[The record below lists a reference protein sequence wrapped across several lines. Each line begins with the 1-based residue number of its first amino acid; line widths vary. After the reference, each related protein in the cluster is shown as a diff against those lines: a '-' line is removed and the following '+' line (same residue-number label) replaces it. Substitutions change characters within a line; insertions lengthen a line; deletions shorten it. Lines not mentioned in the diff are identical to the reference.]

1 MSTLPKN
8 NSASSLLA
16 SVQSGPPSG
25 LLSGPSD
32 TDYRRQRLQRIGSL
46 TTPTTQNQTND
57 ETTALRAVSNGTNYG
72 TLPSVRPR
80 RAYTQSSLWVARRPS
95 TVPNLPLARS
105 ATAISAPGSPSAFS
119 PTFTGDTFRSRVSQ
133 QRPISAYDAPL
144 VDAHAE
150 TVDTDIDVRING
162 FRVWYSSFTSIDW
175 LHDAIKDSA
184 RFSRLRR
191 GKSIRSRVRLA
202 FDKSLGW
209 IIVTIVGFLTAI
221 VAFLVVRAE
230 QWLFDVKQG
239 YCKTAWWQARH
250 FCCPRPDEY
259 GSLDGHCPAWRI
271 WSDVFASWTGSELGG
286 EESAV
291 QYLVYTIIAVLLAS
305 TSSLLTIYLTASTS
319 FVTRKESGVLSPD
332 FDKSGE
338 RSPSRPSQPRR
349 GVMYYAAGSGIPEIK
364 TILSGFVIHGY
375 LGGRVLFTK
384 AVGLALSVS
393 SGLSLGKEGPFVHIA
408 SCIGNIVSR
417 YHSKYENNE
426 AKRREILSAACA
438 AGVAVAFGA
447 PIGGT
452 LFSLEEVSYFF
463 PPKVMWRS
471 FFCAMIAAVTL
482 RFLNPFGTDKL
493 VLFQVTYDKEWHAY
507 ELIFFILLGVLGGV
521 YGAYF
526 SKLNYRWSRDV
537 RGGTWLK
544 AHPIA
549 EVVLVTLVTTVLC
562 FLNPYA
568 RMGGTELIYNL
579 FSECRTG
586 SKNSHFNLC
595 VLDPSNFDHVW
606 PVVQAISVAM
616 IVKGFLTIIT
626 FGIKLPA
633 GIFIPTL
640 GVGACAGRIVG
651 IAVQWLQYHYPDST
665 VFAVCEGDMDCVV
678 PGLYA
683 MVGAAAA
690 LSGVTRTTV
699 SLAVI
704 MFELTDTLTY
714 AVPVMLSVLV
724 AKTVA
729 DALEPKGIYDLVI
742 ELSQLP
748 YLDAKHE
755 YLWSNL
761 SIKEVTDRDVDV
773 IRVDRHNTV
782 QSLRDQLQS
791 LLNAEHDDGGF
802 PILRPSREED
812 GMRMVGYIGASEL
825 EHALTVAADGAT
837 EEVRFHT
844 TYSHEELGAS
854 YSSWAEEPRQSEEDP
869 FDFSIYMD
877 QAPLTIQSNSP
888 LELLHQ
894 FFVKLGARYVIVTD
908 TDGDYE
914 GVIDKKTWLAFLS
927 ELEEKS

>member
-1 MSTLPKN
+1 MSDSLPKN
-8 NSASSLLA
+8 VPASI
-16 SVQSGPPSG
+16 QSGTPSG

-32 TDYRRQRLQRIGSL
+32 TDHRRKRLQRIGSL
-46 TTPTTQNQTND
+46 SLPTAQNQADN
-57 ETTALRAVSNGTNYG
+57 ETTALRAVPTRTNYG
-72 TLPSVRPR
+72 TLPIVHPR
-80 RAYTQSSLWVARRPS
+80 RASTKSDQISVARRQPTLTGLS
-95 TVPNLPLARS
+95 RTRSGTRSVPD
-105 ATAISAPGSPSAFS
+105 SPSAFS
-119 PTFTGDTFRSRVSQ
+119 PTFIRDTLRSRISQ
-133 QRPISAYDAPL
+133 QRPISAYDAQL
-144 VDAHAE
+144 VNINAD
-150 TVDTDIDVRING
+150 TPGTDIDVRTNG
-162 FRVWYSSFTSIDW
+162 FRVWYSSFSSIDW

-184 RFSRLRR
+184 RFARLRR
-191 GKSIRSRVRLA
+191 GKSIRSRVRLT
-202 FDKSLGW
+202 FDKSIGW
-209 IIVTIVGFLTAI
+209 IIVTVVGFLTAI

-230 QWLFDVKQG
+230 QWLFDAKQG
-239 YCKTAWWQARH
+239 YCTTAWWHARH
-250 FCCPRPDEY
+250 FCCPLPDEY
-259 GSLDGHCPAWRI
+259 GSLDDICPTWRT
-271 WSDVFASWTGSELGG
+271 WSDVFASWTGRELGG
-286 EESAV
+286 DDSAV
-291 QYLVYTIIAVLLAS
+291 QYLAYTIIAVLLAS

-319 FVTRKESGVLSPD
+319 FVTRKESGVLSPG

-338 RSPSRPSQPRR
+338 QNISSSSQAKRR
-349 GVMYYAAGSGIPEIK
+349 VLYYAAGSGIPEIK

-375 LGGRVLFTK
+375 LGLRTLLTK
-384 AVGLALSVS
+384 AVGLALSVG

-408 SCIGNIVSR
+408 CCVGNIVSR

-426 AKRREILSAACA
+426 AKRREIFSAACA

-482 RFLNPFGTDKL
+482 RFLNPFGTGKV
-493 VLFQVTYDKEWHAY
+493 VLFQVTYDKDWHAY
-507 ELIFFILLGVLGGV
+507 ELIFFLLLGVLGGV

-544 AHPIA
+544 SHPVA
-549 EVVLVTLVTTVLC
+549 EVILVTLATTVLC

-568 RMGGTELIYNL
+568 RMGGTELVYNL

-586 SKNSHFNLC
+586 SKNSHFDLC
-595 VLDPSNFDHVW
+595 VLDPSSFGHIW
-606 PVVQAISVAM
+606 PVVRAILVAM

-651 IAVQWLQYHYPDST
+651 IAVQYLQYHYPKSA
-665 VFAVCEGDMDCVV
+665 VFAVCDGDMDCVV

-699 SLAVI
+699 SLSVI

-773 IRVDRHNTV
+773 IRVDQHNTV
-782 QSLRDQLQS
+782 ESLRDQLQS

-802 PILRPSREED
+802 PILRPSFDGD
-812 GMRMVGYIGASEL
+812 GMRMIGYIGASEL
-825 EHALTVAADGAT
+825 EHALAVVAEGAT

-844 TYSHEELGAS
+844 TYSHEELATS
-854 YSSWAEEPRQSEEDP
+854 FSTWAEDTRQSEEDP

-877 QAPLTIQSNSP
+877 QAPLAIQSNSP

-894 FFVKLGARYVIVTD
+894 FFVKLGARYVVVTD

>member
-1 MSTLPKN
+1 MSNSPQN

-16 SVQSGPPSG
+16 SSPPSA

-32 TDYRRQRLQRIGSL
+32 TDYRRQRLQRIGSCS
-46 TTPTTQNQTND
+46 TPIAQHQAGD
-57 ETTALRAVSNGTNYG
+57 ETTALRAVPNSIGYG
-72 TLPSVRPR
+72 TLPVVRPR
-80 RAYTQSSLWVARRPS
+80 RRTCTQPDLWVARRQLTLPS
-95 TVPNLPLARS
+95 LPVTRSVTVSVPN
-105 ATAISAPGSPSAFS
+105 SPSAFS
-119 PTFTGDTFRSRVSQ
+119 PTFTRDTLRSRISQ
-133 QRPISAYDAPL
+133 QRPISAYDAQL
-144 VDAHAE
+144 VNFNANTA
-150 TVDTDIDVRING
+150 DTDIDVRTNG
-162 FRVWYSSFTSIDW
+162 FRVWYSSFSSIDW
-175 LHDAIKDSA
+175 LHDAIKDSV

-191 GKSIRSRVRLA
+191 GKSIRSRLRLV

-209 IIVTIVGFLTAI
+209 IIVTVVGFLTAV

-239 YCKTAWWQARH
+239 YCKTAWWHAQH
-250 FCCPRPDEY
+250 FCCPLPDEY
-259 GSLDGHCPAWRI
+259 GPLDDHCPAWRT
-271 WSDVFASWTGSELGG
+271 WSDVFASWTGSESGG
-286 EESAV
+286 GESAV
-291 QYLVYTIIAVLLAS
+291 QYFAYTIIAVLLAS

-319 FVTRKESGVLSPD
+319 FITRKESGVLSPH

-338 RSPSRPSQPRR
+338 QTASSSSQPRR
-349 GVMYYAAGSGIPEIK
+349 RVMYYAAGSGIPEIK

-384 AVGLALSVS
+384 ALGLALSVS

-471 FFCAMIAAVTL
+471 FFCAMMAAVTL
-482 RFLNPFGTDKL
+482 RFLNPFGTGKV
-493 VLFQVTYDKEWHAY
+493 VLFQVTYDKDWHAY
-507 ELIFFILLGVLGGV
+507 ELIFFILLGGV

-544 AHPIA
+544 AHPVA
-549 EVVLVTLVTTVLC
+549 EVVLVTLLTTVLC

-568 RMGGTELIYNL
+568 RMGGTELVYNL

-606 PVVQAISVAM
+606 PVVRAILVAM

-782 QSLRDQLQS
+782 ESLRDQLQS

-802 PILRPSREED
+802 PILRPSRDED
-812 GMRMVGYIGASEL
+812 GLRLVGYIGASEL
-825 EHALTVAADGAT
+825 EHALTVVAEGAT

-844 TYSHEELGAS
+844 TYMHEDMATS
-854 YSSWAEEPRQSEEDP
+854 YSTWVEDPSEDDP
-869 FDFSIYMD
+869 FDFSVYMD

>member
-1 MSTLPKN
+1 MSNSPQN
-8 NSASSLLA
+8 NSASSL
-16 SVQSGPPSG
+16 QSSPPSG

-32 TDYRRQRLQRIGSL
+32 TDYRRQRLQRIGSCS
-46 TTPTTQNQTND
+46 TANSTNQADD
-57 ETTALRAVSNGTNYG
+57 ETTALRAVPSSTSYG
-72 TLPSVRPR
+72 TLPVVRPR
-80 RAYTQSSLWVARRPS
+80 RACTQPDIWVPHRQPTLPSLPITRSVAVS
-95 TVPNLPLARS
+95 VPN
-105 ATAISAPGSPSAFS
+105 SPSAFS
-119 PTFTGDTFRSRVSQ
+119 PTFARDTLRSRISQ
-133 QRPISAYDAPL
+133 QRPISAYDAQL
-144 VDAHAE
+144 VNFNTDTA
-150 TVDTDIDVRING
+150 DTDIDVRTNG
-162 FRVWYSSFTSIDW
+162 FRVWYSSFSSIDW
-175 LHDAIKDSA
+175 LHDAIKDSV
-184 RFSRLRR
+184 RFARLRR
-191 GKSIRSRVRLA
+191 GKSIRSRVRLV

-209 IIVTIVGFLTAI
+209 IIVSVVGFLTA
-221 VAFLVVRAE
+221 
-230 QWLFDVKQG
+230 QWLFDMKQG
-239 YCKTAWWQARH
+239 YCKTTWWHARH
-250 FCCPRPDEY
+250 FCCPLPDEY
-259 GSLDGHCPAWRI
+259 GSLDDHCPAWRT

-286 EESAV
+286 GESAI
-291 QYLVYTIIAVLLAS
+291 QYLTYTIIAVLLAG

-319 FVTRKESGVLSPD
+319 FITRKESGVLSPH
-332 FDKSGE
+332 FNKSGE
-338 RSPSRPSQPRR
+338 QTASSSSQPKR
-349 GVMYYAAGSGIPEIK
+349 GVMYYVRTS
-364 TILSGFVIHGY
+364 FVIHGY

-384 AVGLALSVS
+384 ALGLALSVS

-408 SCIGNIVSR
+408 SCVGNIVSR

-463 PPKVMWRS
+463 PPKVVS
-471 FFCAMIAAVTL
+471 LHSAVTL
-482 RFLNPFGTDKL
+482 RFLNPFGTGKV
-493 VLFQVTYDKEWHAY
+493 VLFQVTYDKDWHAY

-568 RMGGTELIYNL
+568 RMGGTELVYNL

-606 PVVQAISVAM
+606 PVVRAILVAM

-690 LSGVTRTTV
+690 LSGVTVSNRLQVLGATKLTVDLQRTTV

-704 MFELTDTLTY
+704 MFELTDTLT
-714 AVPVMLSVLV
+714 PNF
-724 AKTVA
+724 TGPP
-729 DALEPKGIYDLVI
+729 DTFHR
-742 ELSQLP
+742 LSQLP

-782 QSLRDQLQS
+782 ESLRDQLQL

-802 PILRPSREED
+802 PILRPNRDED
-812 GMRMVGYIGASEL
+812 GMRLVGYIGASEL
-825 EHALTVAADGAT
+825 EHALTVVAEGAT

-844 TYSHEELGAS
+844 TYMHEDMGTS
-854 YSSWAEEPRQSEEDP
+854 YSSWVEEQNKDDP
-869 FDFSIYMD
+869 FDFSVYMD
-877 QAPLTIQSNSP
+877 QAPLMIQSNSP

>member
-1 MSTLPKN
+1 MSNPPQN
-8 NSASSLLA
+8 NSASSLLE
-16 SVQSGPPSG
+16 G
-25 LLSGPSD
+25 LLSAPSD
-32 TDYRRQRLQRIGSL
+32 TDYRRQRLQRIGSYSI
-46 TTPTTQNQTND
+46 PVAQNQADD
-57 ETTALRAVSNGTNYG
+57 ETTPLRAATLPNGTGYG
-72 TLPSVRPR
+72 TSPSVRPR
-80 RAYTQSSLWVARRPS
+80 RAYTQSGFWAAPHQPTLPGVPLTRSVTVTGPDSLS
-95 TVPNLPLARS
+95 T
-105 ATAISAPGSPSAFS
+105 FS
-119 PTFTGDTFRSRVSQ
+119 PAFTHRDTLRSRISQ
-133 QRPISAYDAPL
+133 QRPISAYDAQL
-144 VDAHAE
+144 ANFNS
-150 TVDTDIDVRING
+150 DTADTGIDVRTNG
-162 FRVWYSSFTSIDW
+162 FRVWYSSFSSIDW
-175 LHDAIKDSA
+175 LHDAIKDSV
-184 RFSRLRR
+184 RFARLRR

-209 IIVTIVGFLTAI
+209 IIVTVVGFLTA
-221 VAFLVVRAE
+221 VAAFLVVRAE
-230 QWLFDVKQG
+230 QWLFDLKQG
-239 YCKTAWWQARH
+239 YCKTAWWYAQH
-250 FCCPRPDEY
+250 SCCPLPDE
-259 GSLDGHCPAWRI
+259 SLDGHCPAWRT

-286 EESAV
+286 GESAV
-291 QYLVYTIIAVLLAS
+291 QYLTYTIIAVLLAS

-319 FVTRKESGVLSPD
+319 FVTRKESGVLSPH

-338 RSPSRPSQPRR
+338 QNTSSSSQPKRR
-349 GVMYYAAGSGIPEIK
+349 VIYYAAGSGIPEIK

-384 AVGLALSVS
+384 ALGLAFSVS

-408 SCIGNIVSR
+408 SCVGNIVSR

-482 RFLNPFGTDKL
+482 RFLNPFGTGKV
-493 VLFQVTYDKEWHAY
+493 VLFQVTYDKDWHAY

-537 RGGTWLK
+537 RGRTWLK
-544 AHPIA
+544 MHPVA

-568 RMGGTELIYNL
+568 RMGGTDLVYNL
-579 FSECRTG
+579 FSECRPG
-586 SKNSHFNLC
+586 SKNRHFNLC
-595 VLDPSNFDHVW
+595 VLDPSSFDHVW
-606 PVVQAISVAM
+606 PVVRTIFVAM

-665 VFAVCEGDMDCVV
+665 VFAVCEGDMNCVV

-729 DALEPKGIYDLVI
+729 DVLEPKGIYDLVI

-761 SIKEVTDRDVDV
+761 SIKDVTDRDVDV

-782 QSLRDQLQS
+782 ESLRDQLQL

-802 PILRPSREED
+802 PILRPGRDDDSL
-812 GMRMVGYIGASEL
+812 RMVGYIGASEL
-825 EHALTVAADGAT
+825 EHALTVVAEGAT
-837 EEVRFHT
+837 EEVRFLN
-844 TYSHEELGAS
+844 TYAHEELATS
-854 YSSWAEEPRQSEEDP
+854 YSSWLEESRQNENDP

-914 GVIDKKTWLAFLS
+914 GVIDKKAWLAFLS